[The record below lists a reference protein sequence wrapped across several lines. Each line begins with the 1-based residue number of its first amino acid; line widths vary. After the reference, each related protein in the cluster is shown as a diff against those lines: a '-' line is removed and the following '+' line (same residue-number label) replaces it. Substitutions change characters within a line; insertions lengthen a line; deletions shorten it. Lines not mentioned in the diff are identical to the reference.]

1 MSATMADLL
10 RALPADDARPDAPSP
25 PPPPPPPPLPLTQP
39 ELAELF
45 ARLAH
50 APPPTSALSRL
61 WTLGGVQAQI
71 GLAYAAY
78 WIRGW
83 MQSEDARERDL
94 METHLRSALKLL
106 EAMGYLRGAI
116 MKLGQAA
123 ANFPDIVPDQIAETL
138 SRLHFEAPPMHYSL
152 LREFLHN
159 ELGGDPEEVF
169 AEFDTQAFA
178 AASLGQVHRAR
189 LKTGEEVAVKV
200 QYPGIA
206 RTIRADFRNLHAAL
220 FPLRLGRGWANI
232 RSQFEEIQRMF
243 ELETDYENEAALL
256 RTSRGLFREDDGIV
270 IPAVFHQ
277 FSTRRVLTME
287 YLRGRNFYDFLAG
300 NPSQEQRN
308 GFGALYMRAVT
319 RLLYAGRLEYADPH
333 PGNLLFLDD
342 GRLGL
347 IDFGCLR
354 KFNDAEWEYLR
365 RADEASRGSREQI
378 LEVIRLGTDFHA
390 DDLGNTAMLDA
401 MVDYCRWI
409 WAPMIHEGAFDYGD
423 GEHLRRGVEIVRR
436 FLEHGHPN
444 QKPVNVF
451 IQRALLSGWALLYR
465 LRARVDV
472 RSILEEEVGVTGW
485 RDGDAAV
492 SDRP

>member
-1 MSATMADLL
+1 MSVTMADLL
-10 RALPADDARPDAPSP
+10 DALPAEDARPHAPP
-25 PPPPPPPPLPLTQP
+25 QPLLTKP
-39 ELAELF
+39 DLAELF
-45 ARLAH
+45 ARLAYS
-50 APPPTSALSRL
+50 PPPTSALSRL
-61 WTLGGVQAQI
+61 WTVGSVQAQI
-71 GLAYAAY
+71 GLAYAVY
-78 WIRGW
+78 WLRSW
-83 MQSEDARERDL
+83 MRNEDARERDL
-94 METHLRSALKLL
+94 METHLWSALKLL

-256 RTSRGLFREDDGIV
+256 RTGRALFHEGDDIV
-270 IPAVFHQ
+270 IPGVVDK

-287 YLRGRNFYDFLAG
+287 YLHGRNFYDFLAG
-300 NPSQEQRN
+300 NPSQELRN
-308 GFGALYMRAVT
+308 RFGALYMRAVV
-319 RLLYAGRLEYADPH
+319 RLLHAGRLEYADPH

-354 KFNDAEWEYLR
+354 RFNDAEWEYLR
-365 RADEASRGSREQI
+365 RADEASRGSREQVQD
-378 LEVIRLGTDFHA
+378 VIKLGTDFDA
-390 DDLGNTAMLDA
+390 EDLRNTALLDA

-409 WAPMIHEGAFDYGD
+409 WAPMVHEGAFDYGD

-436 FLEHGHPN
+436 FLEHGHPH

-472 RSILEEEVGVTGW
+472 RAICDEEVRVTGW
-485 RDGDAAV
+485 RAGNAAV
-492 SDRP
+492 SDTA